1 MLVSN
6 ESQDSNT
13 ILEKFKWCLVLVLIA
28 FVVWGNFYFAEPNDI
43 YQPNTIVRIIAVV
56 VISLLTLLIA
66 ITTNMGKSFLLFLQE
81 SRKELRKVVW
91 PTRKET
97 AQTTLLVAAITLFVG
112 LALWGMDAVFRLVI
126 FYLTSIGR

>member
-6 ESQDSNT
+6 EGQNT
-13 ILEKFKWCLVLVLIA
+13 NTALDKLKWCLVLVLIA

-56 VISLLTLLIA
+56 VLSLLTLFIA
-66 ITTNMGKSFLLFLQE
+66 ITTAKGKSFLLFLQA

-97 AQTTLLVAAITLFVG
+97 TQTTMLIAAITVIVG
-112 LALWGMDAVFRLVI
+112 LALWGMDSLFGSAI

>member
-6 ESQDSNT
+6 ESQDTNT
-13 ILEKFKWCLVLVLIA
+13 ILDKLKWCLALVLIA

-66 ITTNMGKSFLLFLQE
+66 ITTNKGKSFLLFLQE

-97 AQTTLLVAAITLFVG
+97 AQTTLLVAAITLIVG
-112 LALWGMDAVFRLVI
+112 LALWGMDSVFRSII

>member
-6 ESQDSNT
+6 ENQDPNT
-13 ILEKFKWCLVLVLIA
+13 ILDKFRWGLVLVLIA
-28 FVVWGNFYFAEPNDI
+28 FVVWGNFYFSEPNDI
-43 YQPNTIVRIIAVV
+43 YQPNSIVRIIAVV
-56 VISLLTLLIA
+56 IISLLALFIA
-66 ITTNMGKSFLLFLQE
+66 ITTRKGKLFLSFLQE

-97 AQTTLLVAAITLFVG
+97 TQTTLLIAAITIVVG
-112 LALWGMDAVFRLVI
+112 LALWGMDSFFRSVI

>member
-13 ILEKFKWCLVLVLIA
+13 ILDKFKWCLVLVLIA

-112 LALWGMDAVFRLVI
+112 LALWGMDTVFRLVI

>member
-6 ESQDSNT
+6 ESKDTNT
-13 ILEKFKWCLVLVLIA
+13 ILDKLKWCLALVLIA

-66 ITTNMGKSFLLFLQE
+66 ITTNKGKSFLLFLQE

-97 AQTTLLVAAITLFVG
+97 AQTTLLVAAITLIVG
-112 LALWGMDAVFRLVI
+112 LALWGMDSVFRSII

>member
-1 MLVSN
+1 MLVNN
-6 ESQDSNT
+6 ESQDTST
-13 ILEKFKWCLVLVLIA
+13 ILDKFKWGLVLILIA
-28 FVVWGNFYFAEPNDI
+28 FIVWGNFYFAGPNDI

-66 ITTNMGKSFLLFLQE
+66 FTTNKGKVFFVFLQE

-97 AQTTLLVAAITLFVG
+97 VQTTLLIAAITVIVG
-112 LALWGMDAVFRLVI
+112 LALWGMDSLFRSIV

>member
-6 ESQDSNT
+6 ESQDTST
-13 ILEKFKWCLVLVLIA
+13 VLDKFKWVLVLVLIA
-28 FVVWGNFYFAEPNDI
+28 LIVWGNSYFSTPNDI

-56 VISLLTLLIA
+56 VISLLALFIA
-66 ITTNMGKSFLLFLQE
+66 FTTNKGKSFITFLQE

-91 PTRKET
+91 PPRKE
-97 AQTTLLVAAITLFVG
+97 AVHTTLLIAVITVIVG
-112 LALWGMDAVFRLVI
+112 TALWGMDSLFRSII

>member
-6 ESQDSNT
+6 ESQDTNT
-13 ILEKFKWCLVLVLIA
+13 ILDKLKWCLALVLIA

-66 ITTNMGKSFLLFLQE
+66 ITTNKGKSFLLFLPE

-97 AQTTLLVAAITLFVG
+97 AQTTLLVAAITLIVG
-112 LALWGMDAVFRLVI
+112 LALWGMDSVFRSII

>member
-6 ESQDSNT
+6 ESQDTNT
-13 ILEKFKWCLVLVLIA
+13 ILDKFKWGLVLVLIA
-28 FVVWGNFYFAEPNDI
+28 FIVWGNFYFAGPNDI

-56 VISLLTLLIA
+56 VISALTLFIGF
-66 ITTNMGKSFLLFLQE
+66 TTSKGKSFILFLEE

-91 PTRKET
+91 PPRKET
-97 AQTTLLVAAITLFVG
+97 INTTLLVAAITVVVG
-112 LALWGMDAVFRLVI
+112 LALWGMDSLFRSVV

>member
-6 ESQDSNT
+6 ESQDTNT
-13 ILEKFKWCLVLVLIA
+13 ILDKFKWFLVLVLIA

-66 ITTNMGKSFLLFLQE
+66 ITTNKGKSFLLFLQE

-97 AQTTLLVAAITLFVG
+97 AQTTLLVAAITLIVG
-112 LALWGMDAVFRLVI
+112 LALWGMDSVFRSII
-126 FYLTSIGR
+126 FYLTLIGR

>member
-6 ESQDSNT
+6 ESQDTNT
-13 ILEKFKWCLVLVLIA
+13 ILDKFKWGLVLVLIA
-28 FVVWGNFYFAEPNDI
+28 FIVWGNFYFAGPNDI
-43 YQPNTIVRIIAVV
+43 YQPNTIVRIIVVV

-66 ITTNMGKSFLLFLQE
+66 FTTRKGKLFFVFLQE

-91 PTRKET
+91 PARKET
-97 AQTTLLVAAITLFVG
+97 VHTTLLIAAITIIVG
-112 LALWGMDAVFRLVI
+112 LALWGMDSLFRSIV

>member
-6 ESQDSNT
+6 EGQNT
-13 ILEKFKWCLVLVLIA
+13 NTALDKLKWCLVLVLIA

-56 VISLLTLLIA
+56 VLSLLTLLIA
-66 ITTNMGKSFLLFLQE
+66 ITTAKGKLFLLFLQE

-97 AQTTLLVAAITLFVG
+97 TQTTMLIAAITVIVG
-112 LALWGMDAVFRLVI
+112 LALWGMDSLFGSAI